1 MKRRWTALVA
11 AVVVMAGVAWAAGG
25 FTKPIPGYSQQTLA
39 QGQVSA
45 AGPGLVWHAF
55 DVSNARTGEPDLL
68 AYNPV
73 TGDYV
78 LVITDHPQFSGLNGS
93 VPRPGDCFVL
103 GRIEPGR
110 VLTIADL
117 DRDQRPDVFAYS
129 PATGAVTRWYF
140 RSMGGCDWTDA
151 F

>member
-1 MKRRWTALVA
+1 MKRVGIVA
-11 AVVVMAGVAWAAGG
+11 AVVGLGVGLAWAGG

-39 QGQVSA
+39 RGQSSASGPGWVWHVFDVSA
-45 AGPGLVWHAF
+45 AA
-55 DVSNARTGEPDLL
+55 TGEPDLL

-78 LVITDHPQFSGLNGS
+78 LVITDHPQFSGFNGS
-93 VPRPGDCFVL
+93 VPTPGDCFVV
-103 GRIEPGR
+103 GRLDANR

-117 DRDQRPDVFAYS
+117 DRDHRPDVFAYS
-129 PATGAVTRWYF
+129 PTTGAITRWYF
-140 RSMGGCDWTDA
+140 RSLGGCDWTDA